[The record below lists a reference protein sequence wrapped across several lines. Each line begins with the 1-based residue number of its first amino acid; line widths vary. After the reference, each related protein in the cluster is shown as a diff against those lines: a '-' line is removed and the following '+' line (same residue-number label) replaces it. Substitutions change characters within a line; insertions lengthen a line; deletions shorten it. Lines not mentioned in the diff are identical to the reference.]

1 MAYLMCYEIA
11 LSFHRF
17 LLWGYELRKCQVDF
31 TFSFW
36 GCAFM
41 LFHEWV
47 RLVELAMNLT
57 ESMVQSTF
65 DFVRL

>member
-1 MAYLMCYEIA
+1 MCYEIA

-47 RLVELAMNLT
+47 RLVELAMT
-57 ESMVQSTF
+57 
-65 DFVRL
+65 